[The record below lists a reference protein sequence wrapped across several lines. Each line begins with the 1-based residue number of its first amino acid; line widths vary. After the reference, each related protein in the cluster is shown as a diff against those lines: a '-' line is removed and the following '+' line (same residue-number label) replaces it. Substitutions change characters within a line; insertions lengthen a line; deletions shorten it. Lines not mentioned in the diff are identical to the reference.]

1 MRRAIV
7 AVIMLHA
14 ALVAALLPRPEHD
27 MISATKGLIARRLGP
42 AYVDQFVL
50 EALPVDH
57 ISGLDI
63 AHVDATPG
71 QVHLRAS
78 SATAMGFGLHAYL
91 KAAAQTQTNWEDD
104 PLVLPPTLP
113 ALTVPLRLGRQA
125 AYTYYENVCTF
136 SYSQWSWSWAQWE
149 RHIDWMALNG
159 INVPLAFTG
168 QEKVWATTFG
178 AFNVS
183 ASGLDGFFAGAS
195 FLAWGRMG
203 NVQGSWVRG
212 PLPRSFIEQ
221 QFELQTKILARMR
234 AFGMTP
240 ALPAFAGHVPAEM
253 VSLYPNAKFVQSPPW
268 IGFKPPFTSVYM
280 LDPTDPL
287 FVEIGAAFLRHQAS
301 LLNYTAILYQTDTY
315 NEMDPAFS
323 ARTYLAASSSAVLK
337 SMRAVHPSAVWLMQ
351 GWLFSFSRFWTATR
365 VRDYIAHLPQD
376 GLIVLDLYS
385 EVKPVWQTTDNY
397 FGKYWIY
404 CVLHNFGGSLGMRGD
419 LPTIASDLVAART
432 ASAGTLLG
440 LGLTMEGIYQNYIV
454 YDLALQMPWQA
465 SALDVPT
472 YVDAFIRAR
481 YHHPTQNALDAWQRL
496 AATVYNVSKG
506 FGGVTK
512 CIVSL
517 RPRWGLL
524 QSRFMPTALAH
535 NAEDVL
541 FAWRRLLAAAPALA
555 SHLSFTRDLVD
566 VTRQVLSD
574 GLAADVAALETLFH
588 AQVAPLAELDAVMRR
603 MQDAMEML
611 ERILNTNRHF
621 MLGPWLADA
630 RALGGA
636 DDAAYFEYEAKNQ
649 VTRWGDANGNAL
661 SDYASKDWGGLVS
674 SYYLPR
680 WRIWWRHVRSAYVA
694 RSAVDHA
701 AVHAALEAFELAWQ
715 LERLE
720 LPVEPV
726 EDSVSVALAIAKTLL
741 PDDDVGAAVVKDAA
755 PSFARDQVLARACLL
770 DCLW

>member
-7 AVIMLHA
+7 VVLHA

-27 MISATKGLIARRLGP
+27 IVDAMKGLIARRLGQT
-42 AYVDQFVL
+42 YVDQFVL
-50 EALPVDH
+50 EALPVDAS
-57 ISGLDI
+57 SGLDI

-71 QVHLRAS
+71 RVHLRAS
-78 SATAMGFGLHAYL
+78 SATAMGYGLHAYL

-113 ALTVPLRLGRQA
+113 ALTTPLRLGRQA

-136 SYSQWSWSWAQWE
+136 SYSQWSWSWAKWE
-149 RHIDWMALNG
+149 RHIDWMVLNG

-168 QEKVWATTFG
+168 QEKVWATTFR

-183 ASGLDGFFAGAS
+183 ASGLDAFFAGAS

-203 NVQGSWVRG
+203 NIQGSWVRG
-212 PLPRSFIEQ
+212 PLPSSFIEQ

-240 ALPAFAGHVPAEM
+240 ALPAFGGHVPAEM

-268 IGFKPPFTSVYM
+268 VGFSPPFTSVMM

-287 FVEIGAAFLRHQAS
+287 FLEIGSAFVRHQAA
-301 LLNYTAILYQTDTY
+301 LLNYSAVLYQTDTY
-315 NEMDPAFS
+315 NEMDPTSS
-323 ARTYLAASSSAVLK
+323 APAYLAASSSAVLR

-351 GWLFSFSRFWTATR
+351 GWLFRFR
-365 VRDYIAHLPQD
+365 D

-385 EVKPVWQTTDNY
+385 EVKPMWQATDNY

-419 LPTIASDLVAART
+419 LPTVASDLVAAR
-432 ASAGTLLG
+432 AMSAGTLLG
-440 LGLTMEGIYQNYIV
+440 LGLTMEGIFQNYIV
-454 YDLALQMPWQA
+454 YDLALQMPWQTA
-465 SALDVPT
+465 AIDVPT
-472 YVDAFIRAR
+472 YVDGFIRAR
-481 YHHPTQNALDAWQRL
+481 YHAPTNDALDAWQRL
-496 AATVYNVSKG
+496 AATVYSVSKG

-524 QSRFMPTALAH
+524 QTRFMPTALTHDAD
-535 NAEDVL
+535 DVL
-541 FAWRRLLAAAPALA
+541 FAWRRLLAAAPAMA

-574 GLAADVAALETLFH
+574 GLAADLAALEALFH
-588 AQVAPLAELDAVMRR
+588 AQVAPIEELNAVMRR
-603 MQDAMEML
+603 MQDSMEML

-630 RALGGA
+630 RALSDA
-636 DDAAYFEYEAKNQ
+636 DDEMANYFEYEAKNQ

-661 SDYASKDWGGLVS
+661 SDYAGKDWGGLIS
-674 SYYLPR
+674 TYYLPR
-680 WRIWWRHVRSAYVA
+680 WRIWWRHVRHAYVA
-694 RSAVDHA
+694 RSAVDSA

-715 LERLE
+715 LERSD
-720 LPVEPV
+720 LPIDPV
-726 EDSVSVALAIAKTLL
+726 EDTVRVAMAIAKTLL
-741 PDDDVGAAVVKDAA
+741 LDENVGAELAIDA
-755 PSFARDQVLARACLL
+755 SSSLRDHVLARACLL